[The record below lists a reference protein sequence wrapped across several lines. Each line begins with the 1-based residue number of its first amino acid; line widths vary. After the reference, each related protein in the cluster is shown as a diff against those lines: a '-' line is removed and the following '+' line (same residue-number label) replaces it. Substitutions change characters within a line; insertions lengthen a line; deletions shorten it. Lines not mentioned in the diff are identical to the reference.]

1 MNRKTILVIVI
12 FFIVQIFVTG
22 ACCKL
27 SAEKYSFRDHNC
39 EIQSID
45 ISYGKL
51 LDSQKN
57 CDDGWFIG
65 KDPDEERIIQLFQ
78 NQKNRYSNGHRV
90 DPESDTVYF
99 YEYDRKTGI
108 LTTYAKVCEK
118 PEPYNYSNP
127 ELARISKKLSEIEIT
142 DEVVKKD
149 ISNVLKS
156 ARKESK

>member
-1 MNRKTILVIVI
+1 MKKFILII
-12 FFIVQIFVTG
+12 LFFIVQTLVTG

-27 SAEKYSFRDHNC
+27 SAEKYSFRDNNC
-39 EIQSID
+39 KIRTID

-57 CDDGWFIG
+57 CNDGWFIG
-65 KDPDEERIIQLFQ
+65 KDPDEERIVKLFQ

-99 YEYDRKTGI
+99 YEYDRKTGT

-127 ELARISKKLSEIEIT
+127 ELARIAKELSEIEIT

>member
-1 MNRKTILVIVI
+1 MKKFILII
-12 FFIVQIFVTG
+12 LFFIVQTFVTG
-22 ACCKL
+22 FCCKL
-27 SAEKYSFRDHNC
+27 SAEKYSFRDNNC
-39 EIQSID
+39 KIRTID

-65 KDPDEERIIQLFQ
+65 KDPDEERIIKLFQ

-99 YEYDRKTGI
+99 YEYDRKTGT

-127 ELARISKKLSEIEIT
+127 ELARIAKELSEIEIT

>member
-22 ACCKL
+22 FCCKL
-27 SAEKYSFRDHNC
+27 SAEKYYFRDHNC
-39 EIQSID
+39 EIRSID
-45 ISYGKL
+45 INYGKL
-51 LDSQKN
+51 LDSQK
-57 CDDGWFIG
+57 
-65 KDPDEERIIQLFQ
+65 KDMTLVEDPSEKYVIKLFQ
-78 NQKNRYSNGHRV
+78 EQKNRYSNAHRV

-99 YEYDRKTGI
+99 YEYDRKTGT

-127 ELARISKKLSEIEIT
+127 ELARISKELSEIEIT